1 MDREQNH
8 LKLFFE
14 QCKRNQAGN
23 YRKWSFIGF
32 WLNSSGLA
40 NRWLAENP
48 AVDLQL
54 DITSGALNFQVEITH
69 FLKICHYPYL
79 IIESDDRF
87 IFDIEAAESLL
98 KSQTELYYDLDKE
111 NALHWCV
118 RHASK
123 DHIEI
128 LIQYLIVHESTC
140 LDHLLRENVREESPL
155 GILIEKSKLRSVFQ
169 FAL

>member
-1 MDREQNH
+1 M
-8 LKLFFE
+8 
-14 QCKRNQAGN
+14 
-23 YRKWSFIGF
+23 
-32 WLNSSGLA
+32 
-40 NRWLAENP
+40 
-48 AVDLQL
+48 
-54 DITSGALNFQVEITH
+54 
-69 FLKICHYPYL
+69 

-98 KSQTELYYDLDKE
+98 KAQTELYYDLDKE
-111 NALHWCV
+111 NALHWCA

-140 LDHLLRENVREESPL
+140 IDHLLRENVREESPL